1 MKMTLIKLIGEYT
14 VCIFMV
20 ILNHGTIKDYVF
32 FYVGLL
38 IFSILKYKRFR
49 LDR

>member
-1 MKMTLIKLIGEYT
+1 MKMTLIKLIREYT

-32 FYVGLL
+32 LCRITYFFHFKIQKV
-38 IFSILKYKRFR
+38 
-49 LDR
+49 